1 MNRRGF
7 LGLGAALGATT
18 MAPSLFAKENFTMW
32 GAPAIPSVIMAV
44 ASMQGELAKT
54 HDVKLRIWNTPDVLR
69 AGVASGDIKVT
80 MSPSNV
86 AANLRNQGL
95 NFAMLNLL
103 TLGVMNAMIK
113 DESIKTLEDF
123 VGKKI
128 IMPFKNDMPDLV
140 LRALCKKRGIDASK
154 LDITYTQTPPEAVG
168 LFIQKDYDVLIV
180 PQPLSEATILR
191 GKKAGAA
198 VHYGLDFPKTWGE
211 SFGAK
216 PYIPMAGII
225 VNVDYYEANRAL
237 FETLHAD
244 LTSALKWILENKQ
257 SAAKIGAE
265 YLPAPEP
272 ALAGAFDKANLTVT
286 KAHELQDDVMAFFE
300 QIFEFNPKLLG
311 GKMPD
316 KSLFL

>member
-113 DESIKTLEDF
+113 DETSRRSRTSS
-123 VGKKI
+123 VKK
-128 IMPFKNDMPDLV
+128 
-140 LRALCKKRGIDASK
+140 S
-154 LDITYTQTPPEAVG
+154 
-168 LFIQKDYDVLIV
+168 
-180 PQPLSEATILR
+180 
-191 GKKAGAA
+191 
-198 VHYGLDFPKTWGE
+198 
-211 SFGAK
+211 
-216 PYIPMAGII
+216 
-225 VNVDYYEANRAL
+225 
-237 FETLHAD
+237 
-244 LTSALKWILENKQ
+244 
-257 SAAKIGAE
+257 
-265 YLPAPEP
+265 
-272 ALAGAFDKANLTVT
+272 
-286 KAHELQDDVMAFFE
+286 
-300 QIFEFNPKLLG
+300 
-311 GKMPD
+311 
-316 KSLFL
+316 